1 MILWSGLPDCHL
13 MRFCALLSDKIHE
26 RCKTDCVYT
35 HAWKTGTQSKE
46 KTDCVLKAV
55 VYKFAGGDLQAGNKI
70 CFSGRW
76 WFWCVTMVLNLKHS
90 EYVLFFTTWHFSKI
104 KISNKKKLPPIQSW
118 FVLHIIMKREFK
130 VFSVLVE
137 SWVNNMAHCH
147 AVQCFKVIRFVHRR
161 Y

>member
-1 MILWSGLPDCHL
+1 

-104 KISNKKKLPPIQSW
+104 KISNKKKTPPNT
-118 FVLHIIMKREFK
+118 VLVCFTHNNEKG
-130 VFSVLVE
+130 VFSVVVE

-147 AVQCFKVIRFVHRR
+147 AVQCFKVIRFVPRR

>member
-55 VYKFAGGDLQAGNKI
+55 MYKFAGGDLQAGNKI
-70 CFSGRW
+70 SFSGRW

-104 KISNKKKLPPIQSW
+104 KISNTKKLPPIQSW

>member
-1 MILWSGLPDCHL
+1 

-55 VYKFAGGDLQAGNKI
+55 VYKFTGGDLQAGNKI

-90 EYVLFFTTWHFSKI
+90 GYVLFWHFSKI
-104 KISNKKKLPPIQSW
+104 KVSNKKKLPPIQSW

>member
-1 MILWSGLPDCHL
+1 MILWSCLPDCHL

-55 VYKFAGGDLQAGNKI
+55 MYKFAGGDLQAGNKI

-104 KISNKKKLPPIQSW
+104 KISNKKNLPPIQSW

-147 AVQCFKVIRFVHRR
+147 AVQCFKVIRFVPRR

>member
-90 EYVLFFTTWHFSKI
+90 GYVLFYHMTFFKD
-104 KISNKKKLPPIQSW
+104 KDLKQKKKLPPIQSW